1 MAFGSDGAGKGC
13 RHRAA
18 RQLCPPRPA
27 AKIGAERCSRAGS
40 SFLPPAGRA
49 VLRSQPHVGGVEMG
63 LRSGADGKD
72 FPCPEARSSA
82 GAAGAAAAWRRGAS
96 FKREM
101 GWKSSEWPQSS
112 GAGGGG
118 SQRGGGR
125 RGVRVPSVSPRSA
138 EAGAL
143 SVPCARRLVLSQPL
157 RRGEKK
163 GGGDV
168 GFCTMSCSGSELGG
182 LARPQGAQNKGKGGT
197 RARLAAC
204 RCLFVPVPVGPL
216 AAQSLRCHLCPMALF
231 STCPS
236 LPCPHCPHCPHRPP

>member
-125 RGVRVPSVSPRSA
+125 RGIRVPSVSPRGA

-157 RRGEKK
+157 RRSGGRK
-163 GGGDV
+163 GGGCGVLYD
-168 GFCTMSCSGSELGG
+168 EL
-182 LARPQGAQNKGKGGT
+182 QW
-197 RARLAAC
+197 
-204 RCLFVPVPVGPL
+204 V
-216 AAQSLRCHLCPMALF
+216 
-231 STCPS
+231 
-236 LPCPHCPHCPHRPP
+236 